1 MEFFFSLLQNI
12 LLYSQDNYFISILF
26 FFFFLLCYSTFSF
39 PGLIIFTSMSGYLFG
54 IYYGF
59 IISILS
65 ATLGSL
71 VFFFL
76 SKIFFKYFFIGYYEK
91 YARNINKYISHSTLE
106 YLIIFRLV
114 PGLPLMVQNIILSLL
129 DIPKFNFLLATF
141 IGFTPIMLIS
151 VFIGNKIKNI
161 QSIKEIFS
169 QDIFTWDFI
178 MIIFV
183 LIFLLILKIKFKKN
197 WFLIISNWKFI

>member
-26 FFFFLLCYSTFSF
+26 FFFFLLCYSNFSL
-39 PGLIIFTSMSGYLFG
+39 PGLIIFTCMSGYLFG

-65 ATLGSL
+65 VTLGSL

-76 SKIFFKYFFIGYYEK
+76 SKIFFKYFFIEYYEK
-91 YARNINKYISHSTLE
+91 YAQNINKFISHSSLE

-114 PGLPLMVQNIILSLL
+114 PGLPLMAQNIILSLL
-129 DIPKFNFLLATF
+129 DIPKFKFLLATF
-141 IGFTPIMLIS
+141 IGFTPIFLTS
-151 VFIGNKIKNI
+151 VIIGNRIKNI
-161 QSIKEIFS
+161 QLIKGITG
-169 QDIFTWDFI
+169 QDLLTWDI
-178 MIIFV
+178 V
-183 LIFLLILKIKFKKN
+183 LIISVLILFLILKIKFKKN
-197 WFLIISNWKFI
+197 N

>member
-26 FFFFLLCYSTFSF
+26 FFFFLLCYSTLSL
-39 PGLIIFTSMSGYLFG
+39 PGLIIFTCMSGYLFG

-65 ATLGSL
+65 LSFGSL
-71 VFFFL
+71 IFFIL
-76 SKIFFKYFFIGYYEK
+76 SKIFFKYFFIEYYEK
-91 YARNINKYISHSTLE
+91 YAQNINKYISSSTVE

-114 PGLPLMVQNIILSLL
+114 PGLPLMVQNMILSLL
-129 DIPKFNFLLATF
+129 DITISKFLLATF
-141 IGFTPIMLIS
+141 VGFTPIMFIS

-161 QSIKEIFS
+161 QLIKEISS
-169 QDIFTWDFI
+169 QDFFTLDI
-178 MIIFV
+178 VLVISV
-183 LIFLLILKIKFKKN
+183 LILLLILKIKFKKN
-197 WFLIISNWKFI
+197 Y